1 MKRLFLF
8 PVVFVLAGCMS
19 SRLDMLGARV
29 GDTNEQLRQINAKVD
44 EMNGRL
50 ESIDKSLKI
59 LAPRPGDN
67 APAQDLVQP

>member
-1 MKRLFLF
+1 MIEFANG
-8 PVVFVLAGCMS
+8 PVDL
-19 SRLDMLGARV
+19 LGARV

-59 LAPRPGDN
+59 LVPRNPNNAAPL
-67 APAQDLVQP
+67 DLVQPN